1 MLPKAGTKGWLPDA
15 QSTGSGPGE
24 ILSWSTPVMRA
35 ALSCRFL
42 KHSFNHSSEWEEVHV
57 VMCLFVCPIFV
68 QRLAEVFLQQETVAA
83 IQRFAEVEAD
93 R

>member
-1 MLPKAGTKGWLPDA
+1 MLPKAGTKLWLPDA

-24 ILSWSTPVMRA
+24 ILSWSTTVMRA

-42 KHSFNHSSEWEEVHV
+42 HSFNHSSEWEEVHV

-68 QRLAEVFLQQETVAA
+68 QRIAEVFFQQETVAA
-83 IQRFAEVEAD
+83 IQRFAEIEAD

>member
-1 MLPKAGTKGWLPDA
+1 
-15 QSTGSGPGE
+15 
-24 ILSWSTPVMRA
+24 
-35 ALSCRFL
+35 
-42 KHSFNHSSEWEEVHV
+42 V